1 MRLRIGLF
9 LLLASAL
16 AIAALAQAR
25 SVHWDSL
32 DVVARLDADGRLE
45 ITERH
50 AMVFDGP
57 LNGGER
63 VFRLG
68 PGQELDLLSVRRF
81 DGGAARPLAAGS
93 PSSLALDEYALFD
106 GRTLRWRSRRPS
118 DPPFRNQR
126 IAYEIAYALTGVV
139 YRDGDAFILDQDFAF
154 PEREGTIGSFSLDL
168 QIDPAWAPEEPLSM
182 PIRSGPLQPG
192 ESFTVTIRM
201 NRLGDRPMPFVHD
214 QLPGEELGRQWRPV
228 ALPTLRTPPA
238 TPAWRFGSLGVVL
251 AIGWLAWRRF
261 GGRERE
267 LGRYQPLPAIS
278 RSWLDLNLFKH
289 RPEVVG
295 AAWDGG
301 IGRAEVAALIAVMTS
316 EGKIVREDGSAL
328 QLRLAVP
335 RESLSEYERTFV
347 EKFFPKGDVTSPK
360 ILKSAYQS
368 SGFDPAAAIRS
379 SLTEASQALV
389 GRGGSLVTLVAW
401 IVGVSIVAWMFG
413 GLLTMLISLLL
424 GPAAGLM
431 GSLVLIATVATF
443 AMASVH
449 RGRVA
454 PPNPPVYLLVPG
466 MVVAV
471 AATTVSSVGA
481 LLFFMVAALLILLLG
496 FRRARPLRTAEQMA
510 TLRGFH
516 AARKYFRELLE
527 RNDPRIEEFWT
538 PYLIAFDL
546 AEELDRWSVASPGE
560 TESIGRTGSPL
571 SFSSTPAPSTAFRAR
586 GGGFGGAGAT
596 GGWAAV
602 TAMASS
608 IASPANSSGSSSGG
622 SRSSGGGGGGSRSG
636 GGGGGGW

>member
-9 LLLASAL
+9 LLFASAL
-16 AIAALAQAR
+16 PFAALAQSR

-32 DVVARLDADGRLE
+32 DVVARLDASGRLE

-63 VFRLG
+63 IFRLG
-68 PGQELDLLSVRRF
+68 PGEELELLSVGRF
-81 DGGAARPLAAGS
+81 EGSVARPLAAGS

-126 IAYEIAYALTGVV
+126 IDYEIAYALTGVV
-139 YRDGDAFILDQDFAF
+139 YREGDAFILDHNFLF

-168 QIDPAWAPEEPLSM
+168 EIDPAWAAEEPLSM
-182 PIRSGPLQPG
+182 PVSSGPLQPG
-192 ESFTVTIRM
+192 ESYVVTLRM
-201 NRLGDRPMPFVHD
+201 SRVGDGSMPFVHD
-214 QLPGEELGRQWRPV
+214 HLPREELGEEWPPV
-228 ALPTLRTPPA
+228 ASAVLRTPPA
-238 TPAWRFGSLGVVL
+238 TLPWRLGSLGAIL
-251 AIGWLAWRRF
+251 AITWLAWGRF
-261 GGRERE
+261 TMRERE
-267 LGRYQPLPAIS
+267 LGRYEALPEIS

-316 EGKIVREDGSAL
+316 EGKIVREDGPEL

-335 RESLSEYERTFV
+335 RESLSAYEQTFV
-347 EKFFPKGDVTSPK
+347 DKFFPQGDVTSPK
-360 ILKSAYQS
+360 VLKSAYKT

-379 SLTEASQALV
+379 SLAEASQALV
-389 GRGGSLVTLVAW
+389 GTGGSLVTLVVW
-401 IVGVSIVAWMFG
+401 IVGVAMVAWMFG
-413 GLLTMLISLLL
+413 GVLTAMISVLL
-424 GPAAGLM
+424 GPATGILAALALM
-431 GSLVLIATVATF
+431 ASVATF
-443 AMASVH
+443 ALASIH

-454 PPNPPVYLLVPG
+454 PPKPPTYLMVPG
-466 MVVAV
+466 VVVAV

-481 LLFFMVAALLILLLG
+481 LVFFMVAALLILLLG
-496 FRRARPLRTAEQMA
+496 FKRASPMRTAEQMA
-510 TLRGFH
+510 VLRGFH
-516 AARKYFRELLE
+516 AARVYFRELLE
-527 RNDPRIEEFWT
+527 RNDPRIESFWT

-546 AEELDRWSVASPGE
+546 AEELDRWSVAAPGG
-560 TESIGRTGSPL
+560 TESGRRTGSPV
-571 SFSSTPAPSTAFRAR
+571 SSPSTRTSSTAFRAG

-596 GGWAAV
+596 GGWAAI

-608 IASPANSSGSSSGG
+608 IASPSSSSGGSSSG
-622 SRSSGGGGGGSRSG
+622 SRSSGGGGGRSSSG